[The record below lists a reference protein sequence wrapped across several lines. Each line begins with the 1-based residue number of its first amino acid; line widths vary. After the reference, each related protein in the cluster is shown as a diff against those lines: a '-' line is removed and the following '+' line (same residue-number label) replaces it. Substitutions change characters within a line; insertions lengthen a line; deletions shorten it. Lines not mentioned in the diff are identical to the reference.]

1 MVKVARIGLVGELLV
16 VVNEGFL
23 QVGEEGALLLGIVGV
38 FSIFGISVDVKI
50 FEAV

>member
-1 MVKVARIGLVGELLV
+1 MARIGLVGELLV
-16 VVNEGFL
+16 VVNERFF
-23 QVGEEGALLLGIVGV
+23 QVGEEGALLLGIVSV